1 MAVSYTIFNASGEV
15 LLSDIRYVCFVRQD
29 LHKFSKTDPPKWWVM
44 HDFLGIAP
52 QLGDMVPEVEFFLDT
67 IRPYV
72 PEIPKTARELFA
84 NGVRLDCDERCAGY
98 SRIVGGHLRA
108 LLERT
113 QFIKDFPA
121 TYETA
126 RQAGVEHSLATLF
139 AATYTFRE
147 DTWLAIPRIVYAHS
161 LYHNHESDYLR
172 LWPSLLSRN
181 KRYVPMS
188 KRMRASRSAWAGS
201 QVSSLIQCRTGA
213 RKLEQDVEGG
223 ETPLQFYVRM
233 SKRATR

>member
-1 MAVSYTIFNASGEV
+1 MAVSYMILNASGEV
-15 LLSDIRYVCFVRQD
+15 LLRDIRYVCFVKQD
-29 LHKFSKTDPPKWWVM
+29 LCKFSKTDPPKWWVM

-52 QLGDMVPEVEFFLDT
+52 KLEEMVPEVEFFLDT

-72 PEIPKTARELFA
+72 PEIPDTARELFA

-98 SRIVGGHLRA
+98 SRVVGGHLRA

-113 QFIKDFPA
+113 QFIKDFPE

-139 AATYTFRE
+139 AATYTFK
-147 DTWLAIPRIVYAHS
+147 DDMWFPIPRLVYAHS
-161 LYHNHESDYLR
+161 LHHNHASDYLR
-172 LWPSLLSRN
+172 LWPSLLNRN
-181 KRYVPMS
+181 KRYAPMS
-188 KRMRASRSAWAGS
+188 KRMRASWIAGARS

-213 RKLEQDVEGG
+213 RKLKQAVAGG

-233 SKRATR
+233 SKRMGK

>member
-1 MAVSYTIFNASGEV
+1 MAVSYTIFNKSGEV
-15 LLSDIRYVCFVRQD
+15 LLSDVRYLCFAQQD
-29 LHKFSKTDPPKWWVM
+29 MHKFREDNPPKWWVM
-44 HDFLGIAP
+44 HDFLGISP
-52 QLGDMVPEVEFFLDT
+52 QLEDMVPEVEFFLDT

-98 SRIVGGHLRA
+98 SRVVGGHLRA

-113 QFIKDFPA
+113 QFIKDFPE

-139 AATYTFRE
+139 AATYTFKDGIWRY
-147 DTWLAIPRIVYAHS
+147 IPRLVYAHP
-161 LYHNHESDYLR
+161 LHHNHESDYLR
-172 LWPSLLSRN
+172 LWPSLLNRN
-181 KRYVPMS
+181 NRYAPMS
-188 KRMRASRSAWAGS
+188 RRMRASWIAGAGS

-213 RKLEQDVEGG
+213 RELVQDVAGG

-233 SKRATR
+233 SKRMGK

>member
-1 MAVSYTIFNASGEV
+1 MPVSYTIFNKAGEV
-15 LLSDIRYVCFVRQD
+15 LLSADRGVCFIQQD
-29 LHKFSKTDPPKWWVM
+29 LHKFSKTNPPKWWVM

-72 PEIPKTARELFA
+72 PEIPNTARELFA

-98 SRIVGGHLRA
+98 SRVVGGHLRA

-139 AATYTFRE
+139 AATYTFKE
-147 DTWLAIPRIVYAHS
+147 DMWLSIQRIIYAHA
-161 LYHNHESDYLR
+161 LHHNHASDYLR
-172 LWPSLLSRN
+172 LWPSLLNRN

-188 KRMRASRSAWAGS
+188 KRMRASWLAGAGS
-201 QVSSLIQCRTGA
+201 QVSSLVKCRTGA
-213 RKLEQDVEGG
+213 RKLEQDVAGR

-233 SKRATR
+233 SKRVTR

>member
-1 MAVSYTIFNASGEV
+1 MAVSYTIFNKAGEV
-15 LLSDIRYVCFVRQD
+15 LLSEHRYVCFVRQD
-29 LHKFSKTDPPKWWVM
+29 LCNFSKTNPPKRWVM

-52 QLGDMVPEVEFFLDT
+52 ELEEMVPEVEFFLDT

-72 PEIPKTARELFA
+72 PEIPNTARELFA

-98 SRIVGGHLRA
+98 SRVVGGHLRA

-113 QFIKDFPA
+113 QFIKDFPE

-139 AATYTFRE
+139 AATYTFKE
-147 DTWLAIPRIVYAHS
+147 DMWLSIQRIIYAHA
-161 LYHNHESDYLR
+161 LHHNHESDYLR
-172 LWPSLLSRN
+172 LWPSLLNRN

-188 KRMRASRSAWAGS
+188 KRMRASWIKVVGS
-201 QVSSLIQCRTGA
+201 QVSSLIRCRTGA
-213 RKLEQDVEGG
+213 RELVQDVAGG

-233 SKRATR
+233 SKRMGK

>member
-1 MAVSYTIFNASGEV
+1 MAVSYTIFNKAGEV
-15 LLSDIRYVCFVRQD
+15 LLSDIRYVCFVKQD
-29 LHKFSKTDPPKWWVM
+29 LLQFSKTDPPKWWVM

-98 SRIVGGHLRA
+98 SRVVGGHLRA

-113 QFIKDFPA
+113 QFIKDFPE

-126 RQAGVEHSLATLF
+126 RQAGVEHSLATMF
-139 AATYTFRE
+139 AATYIFKYGL
-147 DTWLAIPRIVYAHS
+147 WQYIPHLVYAHS
-161 LYHNHESDYLR
+161 LHHNHESDYLR
-172 LWPSLLSRN
+172 LWPSLLNRN
-181 KRYVPMS
+181 KGYVPMS
-188 KRMRASRSAWAGS
+188 KRMRASRIAWAGS
-201 QVSSLIQCRTGA
+201 QVSSLIKCRTGA
-213 RKLEQDVEGG
+213 SKLYKDVEGG

-233 SKRATR
+233 SKRAAR